1 MTLEGRIAVD
11 VSFSDSTSSAGVQ
24 ALKRLSLTS
33 TDAYSSGKVAVLTG
47 TVGTAAVTL
56 TMNPTTYKD
65 SSGAAVAFTVISRM
79 AFKSSGPATVFD
91 ASTDANIPSDGNAV
105 AVWSPQGNQ
114 GDDVQ
119 VQGVGGTC
127 TYTLVIY
134 GS

>member
-79 AFKSSGPATVFD
+79 ALKSSGPAALIDNAT
-91 ASTDANIPSDGNAV
+91 SANVPSDGNAV
-105 AVWSPQGNQ
+105 AVWSPLGNQ